1 MKAKL
6 KTKQVYSRT
15 ITVDGH
21 TFLTEIRKPLEYYD
35 KWQVCTSVSIDGQP
49 KIKDYRTH
57 FIDGAGMFDSEVVS
71 EQLLCIEGRMF
82 AKYRDLIPTIQKWSS
97 IIHVDFASGA
107 LNGWDFEL

>member
-1 MKAKL
+1 MKTKIKA
-6 KTKQVYSRT
+6 KQVYSRT

-21 TFLTEIRKPLEYYD
+21 TFVTEVRKPLEYCD

-57 FIDGAGMFDSEVVS
+57 FIEGAGMCDSEIVS

-82 AKYRDLIPTIQKWSS
+82 KNYRDIIPTIKKWAS
-97 IIHVDFASGA
+97 IIEIDFRTGA
-107 LNGWDFEL
+107 LDGWDFEL